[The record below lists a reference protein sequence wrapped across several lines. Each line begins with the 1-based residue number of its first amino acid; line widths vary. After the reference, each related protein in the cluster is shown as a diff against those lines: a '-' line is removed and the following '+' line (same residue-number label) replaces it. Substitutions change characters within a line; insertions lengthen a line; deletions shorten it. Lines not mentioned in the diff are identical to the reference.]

1 MLFYIYL
8 YIYSDQVTNYIG
20 KKSKKHKIGVYD
32 MRNRKTIGYMEKKV
46 TLGTV
51 LAENR
56 AITGFE
62 Q

>member
-1 MLFYIYL
+1 
-8 YIYSDQVTNYIG
+8 
-20 KKSKKHKIGVYD
+20 

-51 LAENR
+51 LAETR